1 MQPYDI
7 LINVNTKTKGYKMA
21 NLSISGISQRI
32 FNTTKHENTVARS
45 TNPFAASSFKGNVLT
60 ADVFESSVKN
70 NQPAFTGKTKLMAA
84 ALVGNISNL
93 GSRINARIES
103 VVAFGNRMK
112 ENVVNIWNKIDSVKL
127 EDSIK
132 SFFEAGVINKNT
144 IAKMQPEQMSE
155 ARMLLT
161 GNLAK
166 WSESLAA

>member
-7 LINVNTKTKGYKMA
+7 LISVNTNMKGYKMA

-93 GSRINARIES
+93 GSRINAGIES

-112 ENVVNIWNKIDSVKL
+112 ESVVNIWNRIDSIKL
-127 EDSIK
+127 EDSVK
-132 SFFEAGVINKNT
+132 SLFEPGIINKNT
-144 IAKMQPEQMSE
+144 IAKMQPEQLSDVK
-155 ARMLLT
+155 MLL
-161 GNLAK
+161 NDNIAK

>member
-1 MQPYDI
+1 M
-7 LINVNTKTKGYKMA
+7 KGYKMA

-70 NQPAFTGKTKLMAA
+70 NQPAFTGKTKLMAS

-93 GSRINARIES
+93 GSRINAGIES

-112 ENVVNIWNKIDSVKL
+112 ESVVNIWNRIDSIKL
-127 EDSIK
+127 EDSVK
-132 SFFEAGVINKNT
+132 SLFEPGIINKNT
-144 IAKMQPEQMSE
+144 IAKMQPEQLSDVK
-155 ARMLLT
+155 MLL
-161 GNLAK
+161 NDNIAK
-166 WSESLAA
+166 WSESLAV

>member
-1 MQPYDI
+1 M
-7 LINVNTKTKGYKMA
+7 KGYKMA

-93 GSRINARIES
+93 GSRINAGIES

-112 ENVVNIWNKIDSVKL
+112 ESVVNIWNRIDSIKL
-127 EDSIK
+127 EDSVK
-132 SFFEAGVINKNT
+132 SLFEPGIINKNT
-144 IAKMQPEQMSE
+144 IAKMQPEQLSDVK
-155 ARMLLT
+155 MLL
-161 GNLAK
+161 NDNIAK